1 MLFPSLVHSDSVSV
15 QLEHIDVLI
24 FRQTPSIG
32 TSSAVRG
39 DAQKVCLR
47 KGSPGLYI
55 AIRTDALH
63 LRKQSNAGYS
73 VLQSLFRYDR
83 DALPMELEIDLLN
96 RCLFSSKIDFNF
108 GMV

>member
-24 FRQTPSIG
+24 FQQTPSIG

-47 KGSPGLYI
+47 KGTPGLYI
-55 AIRTDALH
+55 AMRTDALH
-63 LRKQSNAGYS
+63 LRKQSNASYS

>member
-24 FRQTPSIG
+24 FQQTPSIG

-47 KGSPGLYI
+47 KGTPGLYI
-55 AIRTDALH
+55 AMRTDALH

-96 RCLFSSKIDFNF
+96 RCLFSSRIDFNF

>member
-55 AIRTDALH
+55 AIRTDAVH

-83 DALPMELEIDLLN
+83 DALPVELEIDLLN

>member
-47 KGSPGLYI
+47 KGTPGLYI
-55 AIRTDALH
+55 AMRTDALH

>member
-24 FRQTPSIG
+24 FQQTPSIG

-47 KGSPGLYI
+47 KGTPGLYI
-55 AIRTDALH
+55 AMRTDALH